1 MCRLKYQ
8 ASVGY
13 SVSTEVPGKR
23 RLVGRLKYQA
33 SVGYSV
39 STEVPGKRRL

>member
-1 MCRLKYQ
+1 M
-8 ASVGY
+8 
-13 SVSTEVPGKR
+13 STEVPDKR

-33 SVGYSV
+33 SVGYGV

>member
-1 MCRLKYQ
+1 M
-8 ASVGY
+8 
-13 SVSTEVPGKR
+13 STEVPGKR

-33 SVGYSV
+33 RVGYSV